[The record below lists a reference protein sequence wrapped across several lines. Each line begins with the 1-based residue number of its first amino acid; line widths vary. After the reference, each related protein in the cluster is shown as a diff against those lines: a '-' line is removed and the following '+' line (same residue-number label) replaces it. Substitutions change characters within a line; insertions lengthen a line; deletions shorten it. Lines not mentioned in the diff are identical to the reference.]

1 MAEQKSTKRIWQ
13 TRGSGLMTPEGI
25 VSDLSVSS
33 SQTYLQIKEE
43 AIAVEELYAAS
54 GVALPPTSDLAQLI
68 GDAKALSDSWLRGQ
82 ADKLPMTVLFRV
94 GLLDRITAAILPLR
108 DVQERNKFLRAL
120 ASGGLDLLDR
130 KRSNA
135 KDILWELELWSG
147 LKRRSFDA
155 SLEEPPDIVV
165 NFEGSKIGI
174 ACKKLYSE
182 RHVQN
187 VLSQAVAQIEPRFDF
202 GIVALSIDDLLPP
215 KQVLRTPTEETMSHY
230 VSEFNAR
237 FLRSHE
243 RHFRKYLG
251 SGRLISAFVS
261 TSVLAD
267 IHLART
273 RFNNARQSTVWTIPG
288 LRADKALA
296 IRKFYDRLMG

>member
-1 MAEQKSTKRIWQ
+1 MAEQKSTQRIWQ
-13 TRGSGLMTPEGI
+13 TRESGLVTPEGT

-33 SQTYLQIKEE
+33 SQTYLEIKEE
-43 AIAVEELYAAS
+43 AIAVEDLYAAS
-54 GVALPPTSDLAQLI
+54 NVPLSPTSDLAKLI
-68 GDAKALSDSWLRGQ
+68 GDAKALSDAWLMGQ

-94 GLLDRITAAILPLR
+94 GLLDRITAAVLPLR
-108 DVQERNKFLRAL
+108 DVQDRSKFLNAL
-120 ASGGLDLLDR
+120 ASGSLDLLDR

-135 KDILWELELWSG
+135 KDVLWELEFWSI

-155 SLEEPPDIVV
+155 KLEEPPDIVV
-165 NFEGSKIGI
+165 NFGDLKIGI

-187 VLSQAVAQIEPRFDF
+187 VLSQATAQIKPRFDF
-202 GIVALSIDDLLPP
+202 GIVAICIDDLLPP
-215 KQVLRTPTEETMSHY
+215 NQILRTPTQETMSQY
-230 VSEFNAR
+230 ISDLNAR

-251 SGRLISAFVS
+251 SGRLISAFIS

-267 IHLART
+267 VYRART
-273 RFNNARQSTVWTIPG
+273 RFNNARQSTAWTIPG
-288 LRADKALA
+288 LSAEKEQAL
-296 IRKFYDRLMG
+296 RKFYDRLMW